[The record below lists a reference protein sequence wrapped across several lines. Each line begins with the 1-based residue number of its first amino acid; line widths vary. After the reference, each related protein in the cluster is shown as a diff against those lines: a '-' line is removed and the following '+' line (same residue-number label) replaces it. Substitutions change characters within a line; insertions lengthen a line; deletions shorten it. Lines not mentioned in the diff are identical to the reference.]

1 MKKITLVVP
10 DSLVGP
16 LVSLVADQAAFLLV
30 EAQEKKVAA
39 GMDNTAK
46 DIKPPCHNHPR
57 PIGRVSSE
65 KLLTDLLTK
74 APATMGQIQKTLINN
89 GYANNTCYGAVQRMQ
104 SKGMVELVGNKFRF
118 KD

>member
-30 EAQEKKVAA
+30 EAQEEKVAA
-39 GMDNTAK
+39 GIDNTAK
-46 DIKPPCHNHPR
+46 DIKPPRRNHPR

-65 KLLTDLLTK
+65 KLLMDLLNR
-74 APATMGQIQKTLINN
+74 APATMEQIQKTLING
-89 GYANNTCYGAVQRMQ
+89 GYASNTCYGTVQRMQ
-104 SKGMVELVGNKFRF
+104 LRGMVELVGNQFRF
-118 KD
+118 KV